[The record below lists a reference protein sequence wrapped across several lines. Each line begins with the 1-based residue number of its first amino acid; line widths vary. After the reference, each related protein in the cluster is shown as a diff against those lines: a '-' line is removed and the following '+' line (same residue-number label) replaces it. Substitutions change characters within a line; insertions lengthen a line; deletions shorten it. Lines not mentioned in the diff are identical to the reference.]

1 MGGERLPCHYDQ
13 TKHYVASIH
22 IASLFSSL
30 LPALAIAIILFFPFC
45 SLHPFQR
52 KMPGCLFF
60 FCSFVLICFPLTK
73 KGNSIGIG
81 INLNFCFRPFPLYAA
96 ALRNLK
102 HGCFTPPALINV
114 IASFLP
120 FGQTKRAFVIHAG
133 AISFIASIR
142 AEVKQIPY
150 KSSPKVVPPVDL
162 PKK

>member
-1 MGGERLPCHYDQ
+1 MIRRNI
-13 TKHYVASIH
+13 TSRVSISPH
-22 IASLFSSL
+22 SSALCSPPWQSL
-30 LPALAIAIILFFPFC
+30 LFYFFLFVACIPSSERCLAAYFFLLFC
-45 SLHPFQR
+45 ADLLS
-52 KMPGCLFF
+52 
-60 FCSFVLICFPLTK
+60 IDK

-114 IASFLP
+114 IGVLFYLSV
-120 FGQTKRAFVIHAG
+120 KRNEAFVIHAG